1 MLSILNAKP
10 TKQEWD
16 SMKTIYSIIPNIQI
30 HKNLLLQVQYNYVHD
45 RDLQRKDYN
54 EVWTELFVR
63 F

>member
-1 MLSILNAKP
+1 
-10 TKQEWD
+10 
-16 SMKTIYSIIPNIQI
+16 MKTIYSIIPNIQI